1 MKNVTQKSWNGTS
14 QNLKNRC
21 FTIVKH
27 RFPWI
32 PLTHQKS
39 PKWGPL
45 EVIFGA
51 FWSQVVH
58 FRGKK
63 VFLKKWW
70 KNESKKRRQSEKT
83 DLPPTLGRGCVA
95 LKETPEATGQRP
107 GTRSQ
112 TRWEARYQKP
122 DMQRPQARSQKPDT
136 RQPDNLR
143 KLRSSEAQ
151 IYRNPEAHISLT

>member
-1 MKNVTQKSWNGTS
+1 MKNVTQNAWNGTS

-32 PLTHQKS
+32 SPTHQKW

-51 FWSQVVH
+51 FWSQVVN
-58 FRGKK
+58 FTGKK
-63 VFLKKWW
+63 VLLENWW
-70 KNESKKRRQSEKT
+70 KNESKKRPQSEKT
-83 DLPPTLGRGCVA
+83 ELPATLGRGCVA

-107 GTRSQ
+107 ETTGQ
-112 TRWEARYQKP
+112 TPWEARYQKP

>member
-1 MKNVTQKSWNGTS
+1 MKND
-14 QNLKNRC
+14 
-21 FTIVKH
+21 
-27 RFPWI
+27 
-32 PLTHQKS
+32 
-39 PKWGPL
+39 
-45 EVIFGA
+45 
-51 FWSQVVH
+51 
-58 FRGKK
+58 
-63 VFLKKWW
+63 
-70 KNESKKRRQSEKT
+70 SKKRPKNEKKEVPAT
-83 DLPPTLGRGCVA
+83 MGRGCVA
-95 LKETPEATGQRP
+95 LKETPEPTGQRQ

>member
-27 RFPWI
+27 GFPWI
-32 PLTHQKS
+32 PSTHQKS
-39 PKWGPL
+39 IKWSALG
-45 EVIFGA
+45 VIFGA